1 MFKLFFITIILFVFT
16 KNLNAAALECQ
27 VDDYLF
33 ENSDVILINTVDL
46 EVQPL
51 VSLDQI
57 PSFISIKIDDD
68 FSDRAL
74 SSKLTGKLLKTEINS
89 NLYFYLKSSGNNYM
103 DGFYV
108 IKSGEFVTK
117 LDTYCSFNMFSN
129 YHSNFI
135 QFEKGDI

>member
-1 MFKLFFITIILFVFT
+1 MFKLFFSTIVLFVFN

-27 VDDYLF
+27 VDNYLF

-117 LDTYCSFNMFSN
+117 LDTYCSFNMLSN

-135 QFEKGDI
+135 QFKKGAL

>member
-1 MFKLFFITIILFVFT
+1 MFKLFFSTIILFVFT

-103 DGFYV
+103 GGFYV
-108 IKSGEFVTK
+108 IKRGEFVTK
-117 LDTYCSFNMFSN
+117 LDTYCSFNMLSN

-135 QFEKGDI
+135 QFEKGDL

>member
-1 MFKLFFITIILFVFT
+1 MYKLFFSTIILFVFT

-74 SSKLTGKLLKTEINS
+74 SSKLTGKFLKTEINS

-117 LDTYCSFNMFSN
+117 LDTYCSFNILSN

-135 QFEKGDI
+135 QFEKGDL

>member
-1 MFKLFFITIILFVFT
+1 MYKLFFSTIILFVFT

-117 LDTYCSFNMFSN
+117 LDTYCSFNMLSN

-135 QFEKGDI
+135 QFEKGDL

>member
-135 QFEKGDI
+135 QFEKGDL

>member
-1 MFKLFFITIILFVFT
+1 MFKLFFSTIILFVFT

-33 ENSDVILINTVDL
+33 ENLDVMSINAVDL

-51 VSLDQI
+51 VSLDEI
-57 PSFISIKIDDD
+57 PSFISIRIDDA
-68 FSDRAL
+68 FSHRAL

-135 QFEKGDI
+135 QFEKGDL

>member
-1 MFKLFFITIILFVFT
+1 MYKLFFSTIILFVFT

-117 LDTYCSFNMFSN
+117 LDTYCSFNILSN

-135 QFEKGDI
+135 QFEKGDL

>member
-1 MFKLFFITIILFVFT
+1 MFKLFFSTIILFVFT

-27 VDDYLF
+27 VDNCLF

-135 QFEKGDI
+135 QFEKGDL

>member
-1 MFKLFFITIILFVFT
+1 MYKLFFSTIILFVFT

-74 SSKLTGKLLKTEINS
+74 SSKLTGKFLKTEINS

-117 LDTYCSFNMFSN
+117 LDTYCSFNMLSN

-135 QFEKGDI
+135 QFEKGDL

>member
-1 MFKLFFITIILFVFT
+1 MFKLFFSTIILFVFT

-117 LDTYCSFNMFSN
+117 LDTYCSFNMLSN

-135 QFEKGDI
+135 QFEKGDL

>member
-1 MFKLFFITIILFVFT
+1 MFKLFFSTIILFVFT

-74 SSKLTGKLLKTEINS
+74 ISKLTGKLLKTEINS

-135 QFEKGDI
+135 QFEKGDL

>member
-103 DGFYV
+103 GGFYV
-108 IKSGEFVTK
+108 IKRGEFVTK
-117 LDTYCSFNMFSN
+117 LDTYCSFNMLSN

-135 QFEKGDI
+135 QFEKGDL

>member
-46 EVQPL
+46 EIQPL
-51 VSLDQI
+51 VSLDEI

-89 NLYFYLKSSGNNYM
+89 NLYFYLKSSSNNYM

-108 IKSGEFVTK
+108 IKSGEFVSK

-135 QFEKGDI
+135 QFEKGDL

>member
-1 MFKLFFITIILFVFT
+1 MFKLFFSTIILFVFT

-33 ENSDVILINTVDL
+33 ENLDVMSINAVDL

-108 IKSGEFVTK
+108 IKIGEFVTK
-117 LDTYCSFNMFSN
+117 LDTYCSFNMLSN

-135 QFEKGDI
+135 QFEKGDL

>member
-1 MFKLFFITIILFVFT
+1 MFKLFFSTIILFVFT

-46 EVQPL
+46 EIQPL

-117 LDTYCSFNMFSN
+117 LDTYCSFNMLSN

-135 QFEKGDI
+135 QFEKGDL

>member
-117 LDTYCSFNMFSN
+117 LDTYCSFNMLSN

-135 QFEKGDI
+135 QFEKGDL

>member
-1 MFKLFFITIILFVFT
+1 MYKLFFSTIILFVFT
-16 KNLNAAALECQ
+16 KNLNAAALECR

-117 LDTYCSFNMFSN
+117 LDTYCSFNMLSN

-135 QFEKGDI
+135 QFEKGDL

>member
-1 MFKLFFITIILFVFT
+1 MFKLFFSTIILFVFT

-33 ENSDVILINTVDL
+33 ENLDVMSINAVDL

-51 VSLDQI
+51 VSLDEI
-57 PSFISIKIDDD
+57 PSFISIRIDDA

-108 IKSGEFVTK
+108 IKIGEFVTK
-117 LDTYCSFNMFSN
+117 LDTYCSFNMLSN

-135 QFEKGDI
+135 QFEKGDL

>member
-1 MFKLFFITIILFVFT
+1 MFKLFFSTIILFVFT

-46 EVQPL
+46 EIQPL
-51 VSLDQI
+51 VSLDEI

-89 NLYFYLKSSGNNYM
+89 NLYFYLKSSSNNYM

-108 IKSGEFVTK
+108 IKIGEFVTK
-117 LDTYCSFNMFSN
+117 LDTYCSFNMLSN

-135 QFEKGDI
+135 QFEKGDL

>member
-1 MFKLFFITIILFVFT
+1 MFKLFISTILLFIFT

-27 VDDYLF
+27 VDNYLF

-117 LDTYCSFNMFSN
+117 LDTYCSFNMLSN

-135 QFEKGDI
+135 QFEKGDL